1 MGNIHSADDVYKFKR
16 EALKKVYGINRSGL
30 SELRTKLREARGQN
44 PELSDLLH
52 NIELQRILVNELR
65 QEQNKLQG
73 RIPWDK
79 FNLVN
84 TFLTEVAMDINTF
97 VPNSSTGRH
106 PHLDTGIPQARNS
119 PNPSH
124 NSNPSRDVGNEFL
137 RSIQEEDPARLL
149 GLTKNYDLGDVKS
162 AYRKLALKYHPD
174 RNGGEGQETFNLIT
188 EAYNKCIEKLKM
200 STQGKNFYDLKTGA
214 QEYRENQEAKPMMNE
229 NFNENFVGRGFSVDK
244 FNKIFSEN
252 RTTRPEDS
260 GYREWLESNENKSE
274 EPEMDPTLVGNFN
287 SRNFNSRFNE
297 KVKPCKNEIIE
308 YKNPRELFTGGG
320 EQCETLGQTDI
331 KNFSGHT
338 KTIQYTDLREA
349 HTKTRLVDPSTVNIQ
364 DRAKS
369 MDEIKVNRGKKIK
382 DYTESEWGEIKAAEI
397 QQQQEEETR
406 QINLKNVD
414 EAAFQKYDR
423 IHKLMLTNVYK

>member
-16 EALKKVYGINRSGL
+16 EALKKVYGINRNGL
-30 SELRTKLREARGQN
+30 TELRNKLQTARGQN
-44 PELSDLLH
+44 PELTDLLH

-84 TFLTEVAMDINTF
+84 TFLTEVARDINTF
-97 VPNSSTGRH
+97 IPSGPSGPSG
-106 PHLDTGIPQARNS
+106 PHNTQPQQSPGIGGG
-119 PNPSH
+119 
-124 NSNPSRDVGNEFL
+124 GNDFL
-137 RSIQEEDPARLL
+137 RNMQQEDPARFL
-149 GLTKNYDLGDVKS
+149 GLDKNYNLQELKAV
-162 AYRKLALKYHPD
+162 YRKLALKYHPD
-174 RNGGEGQETFNLIT
+174 RNSNSGDSQETFNLIT
-188 EAYNKCIEKLKM
+188 EAYQKCIESLKLRQ
-200 STQGKNFYDLKTGA
+200 TDKNFYDLKIGA

-244 FNKIFSEN
+244 FNHLFSEH

-260 GYREWLESNENKSE
+260 GYREWLENNENKSE
-274 EPEMDPTLVGNFN
+274 EPEMDPTLSRNFN
-287 SRNFNSRFNE
+287 SQNFNSRFNE

-308 YKNPRELFTGGG
+308 YKNPQELLTGGG
-320 EQCETLGQTDI
+320 EQCETLGQTEI
-331 KNFSGHT
+331 KNFSGYT

-349 HTKTRLVDPSTVNIQ
+349 HTKTRLVDPSTVNLQ

-369 MDEIKVNRGKKIK
+369 IDEIKVNRGKKIQ
-382 DYTESEWGEIKAAEI
+382 DYTESEWAELQEAKLKEK
-397 QQQQEEETR
+397 QQEETR